1 MRLQSHTL
9 RFAVENLPASSML
22 FLMSTLVLNLDDRL
36 ASSLSA
42 LAARNH
48 KDLPE
53 WATEQLSRLAEAA
66 EIGLSAS
73 YSAEWWEAFGSIGD
87 ADFEPPSG
95 RI

>member
-1 MRLQSHTL
+1 
-9 RFAVENLPASSML
+9 ML

-48 KDLPE
+48 KELPE
-53 WATEQLSRLAEAA
+53 WATEQLTRLAEAA
-66 EIGLSAS
+66 EMRLSAS
-73 YSAEWWEAFGSIGD
+73 YSPEWREAFGSIGD
-87 ADFEPPSG
+87 ADFESPS